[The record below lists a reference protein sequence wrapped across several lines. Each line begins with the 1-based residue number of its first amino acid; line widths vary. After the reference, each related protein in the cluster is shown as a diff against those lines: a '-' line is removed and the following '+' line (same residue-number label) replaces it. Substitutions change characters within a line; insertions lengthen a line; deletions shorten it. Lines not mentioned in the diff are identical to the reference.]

1 MNVIGE
7 LCAAALAV
15 DGSHYFNKCWGHAA
29 SFVTSPP
36 FREDPETKTKLM
48 EELAAGNL
56 DLVSSDHC
64 GYDAETRALG
74 QNNFTLIPQ
83 GITGV
88 QERLGVVYQK
98 GVVESSL
105 PMTKFVEVTSSKAA
119 KLLNLFPQKG
129 HIGEGSDADIV
140 IWSKDAGSTPS
151 TNKGGE
157 FNNKTCVLLYKENIL
172 CFFFMK
178 MQ

>member
-1 MNVIGE
+1 
-7 LCAAALAV
+7 
-15 DGSHYFNKCWGHAA
+15 
-29 SFVTSPP
+29 
-36 FREDPETKTKLM
+36 M

-83 GITGV
+83 GVTGV

-151 TNKGGE
+151 TIKGGE
-157 FNNKTCVLLYKENIL
+157 FNIFSGLSMLAGPEIVIFGGKIVVAEKQMNAPRGQGRFIEAWPSDY
-172 CFFFMK
+172 
-178 MQ
+178 